1 MNRRDFTRAFA
12 GLATFTAFA
21 GTAAAEDPRTLRAD
35 APAGKAKPAAA
46 AVDHS
51 AHQGHAAADSA
62 PAGRYAA
69 LATVYADCAARAT
82 ECITHCQS
90 VLATG
95 DKSLGDCLKTA
106 LACQTTCTA
115 VAQLARL
122 NSDFA
127 PALARDTVPVMKA
140 CLDTCRPHIEHHAI
154 CKACFDACESAIKAA
169 QSI

>member
-12 GLATFTAFA
+12 GLASFAAFA
-21 GTAAAEDPRTLRAD
+21 GSAAAEDPRNARSDVA
-35 APAGKAKPAAA
+35 AAKSKPAA

-51 AHQGHAAADSA
+51 AHHDHAAMASA

-140 CLDTCRPHIEHHAI
+140 CLDACRPHIEHHTI